1 MLHFPGAQ
9 VSLRGK
15 ENASLV
21 VIGAHHFG
29 GDPNDPIFRSV
40 RSITWQGVILLEASP
55 PVSRELRKLW
65 KGGGDT
71 ASFATPADDV
81 HIVNAG
87 VCTKD
92 AKGALPF
99 YSFVGNNSFAEEA
112 DGLLK
117 RQVGGHDGLPYW
129 RTQIGSFDGSF
140 VMKWSEHMLRKY
152 TSLGPDGVL
161 PPLMNRYVKVDNVRC
176 HSLERVL
183 RHPGLRGGRPAL
195 LVIDTESLDCRI
207 VASHDW
213 CEPDRAPE
221 ILIFEHIHCSTM

>member
-1 MLHFPGAQ
+1 
-9 VSLRGK
+9 
-15 ENASLV
+15 
-21 VIGAHHFG
+21 
-29 GDPNDPIFRSV
+29 V

-55 PVSRELRKLW
+55 PVSRELREFW
-65 KGGGDT
+65 KGGDT

-152 TSLGPDGVL
+152 TSLGP
-161 PPLMNRYVKVDNVRC
+161 
-176 HSLERVL
+176 
-183 RHPGLRGGRPAL
+183 
-195 LVIDTESLDCRI
+195 
-207 VASHDW
+207 
-213 CEPDRAPE
+213 
-221 ILIFEHIHCSTM
+221 